1 MIYSFLTNYLY
12 ISIEIF
18 SLENKIFYCIFVPE
32 FKHER
37 MKRVLAFA
45 GSTSSTSINKQLA
58 QFAAENV
65 NNVEFDVI
73 DLREFEMPIYS
84 FDEEK
89 NGVPENAVAFSN
101 ILDNYDGYILS
112 LAEHNGSY
120 TAGFKNIFDWSTR
133 IEKKVFRNK
142 PLLLMATSPG
152 GRGGQN
158 VLNGAVGYFPF
169 VGAGAISSFSLPNFH
184 DNFKDG
190 KIINEDLLKQLQ
202 IAVSEFQ
209 SAVNQ

>member
-1 MIYSFLTNYLY
+1 M
-12 ISIEIF
+12 
-18 SLENKIFYCIFVPE
+18 ENKINVCNFVHE
-32 FKHER
+32 FKHEK

-58 QFAAENV
+58 QFAAENL
-65 NNVEFDVI
+65 NDVEFDVI
-73 DLREFEMPIYS
+73 DLRDFDMPIYS
-84 FDEEK
+84 SDEEK
-89 NGVPENAVAFSN
+89 NGFPENAVKFSN
-101 ILDNYDGYILS
+101 LLDQYDGYILS

-120 TAGFKNIFDWSTR
+120 AAGFKNIFDWSSR
-133 IEKKVFRNK
+133 IEKKVFRNN
-142 PLLLMATSPG
+142 PLLLMSASPG

-169 VGAGAISSFSLPNFH
+169 MGASAVSSFSFPNFY

-190 KIINEDLLKQLQ
+190 KIVNEDLLKQLQ
-202 IAVSEFQ
+202 IAVSEFE